1 MEEKNNGLIVAAK
14 TFFKKVKEFF
24 LNLFKKEEIKTEE
37 VKEEVKEE
45 VTVGEVPVIEIKKK
59 EEQKEETADDKEE
72 FFKKYELFKAEK
84 LDVSELSGSELV
96 KMNAMLEEEMKM
108 NKNKLNEALNE
119 FNKKKSEESN
129 NQ

>member
-24 LNLFKKEEIKTEE
+24 LNLFKKEEIKT
-37 VKEEVKEE
+37 EEVKEE

-96 KMNAMLEEEMKM
+96 KMNAMLEEEMRM
-108 NKNKLNEALNE
+108 NRDKLNDALNE